1 MKTDERVIEAI
12 FKGDSVAFSR
22 FVNDNREKFFSFFKK
37 KYPTSK
43 ISIDDV
49 FQEACIAL
57 WTQIVDG
64 KMTRDKLQ
72 VDLSTYL
79 VSIGR
84 NKFLEE
90 TRSGIRIAKLKV
102 ELPFRRKR
110 TTEEQ
115 IKDDGKH
122 PLQSEKA
129 QKELDKNINDK
140 DKNDPLAQQRKLEEQ
155 AQKEM
160 DPVIIL
166 ETTDSWVPADKEEEW
181 RAYILD
187 LVEKMKEP
195 CRSILLLTWWNKFS
209 DEQIVKISKGKYT
222 TTGAV
227 KTQRFR
233 CHKKLQT
240 VLKPR
245 YDALKS

>member
-1 MKTDERVIEAI
+1 M
-12 FKGDSVAFSR
+12 
-22 FVNDNREKFFSFFKK
+22 
-37 KYPTSK
+37 
-43 ISIDDV
+43 
-49 FQEACIAL
+49 
-57 WTQIVDG
+57 
-64 KMTRDKLQ
+64 
-72 VDLSTYL
+72 
-79 VSIGR
+79 
-84 NKFLEE
+84 EE

-102 ELPFRRKR
+102 DLPFRRKR

-160 DPVIIL
+160 NPVILL

-181 RAYILD
+181 RAYILK
-187 LVEKMKEP
+187 LVLEMQEP
-195 CRSILLLTWWNKFS
+195 CRSILLLTWWNDFS
-209 DEQIVKISKGKYT
+209 DEQIMKSSNGLFT

-227 KTQRFR
+227 KTRRFR

-245 YDALKS
+245 YDALMN